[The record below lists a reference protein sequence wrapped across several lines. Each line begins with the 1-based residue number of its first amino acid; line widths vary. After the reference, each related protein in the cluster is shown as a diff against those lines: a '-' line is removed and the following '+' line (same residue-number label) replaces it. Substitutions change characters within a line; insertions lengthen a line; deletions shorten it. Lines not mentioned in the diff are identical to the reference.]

1 MTEIRID
8 VDKKTYDLWK
18 REATDLGIRLT
29 QYVRML
35 AKGQIGQ
42 PVITAAVPVQPAGVA
57 FARREGSIGSR
68 LLVAM
73 ERNGQYLISEGAM
86 VRQYAIAM
94 GVTKPQLLG
103 ALGSLVAS
111 RRMVH
116 RDGAYHIV
124 GEGEIY
130 NRVGEDTPIRGD

>member
-8 VDKKTYDLWK
+8 VDKETYARW
-18 REATDLGIRLT
+18 RGEATDLGIRLT

-42 PVITAAVPVQPAGVA
+42 PVITAAIPVQSARVA
-57 FARREGSIGSR
+57 VGSIGSR
-68 LLVAM
+68 LLAAM
-73 ERNGQYLISEGAM
+73 EQQGKRVLCEGPELRLHALSL
-86 VRQYAIAM
+86 

-111 RRMVH
+111 KRMMH
-116 RDGAYHIV
+116 HDGAYHIV
-124 GEGEIY
+124 K
-130 NRVGEDTPIRGD
+130 EDTPIKGD